1 MRKVLITDGVH
12 DILPASLE
20 EMGYEVHY
28 DQSIP
33 RTQVLEIIQDYEGI
47 IVNSRMFMDVDMMD
61 RAVQLKFIGRLG
73 SGLDIIDLPY
83 AEKKGIAV
91 INSPEGNCHSV
102 AEHTMGMILTLLNN
116 ICRSNSEVRQKKWN
130 REANRGT
137 ELRFKTIGIIGFG
150 NTGEALARKLAGWEV
165 QVLSNDKYR
174 TDLPQDMDYVK
185 FTDFES
191 VIQGS
196 DIICLHVP
204 LTNETK
210 WLLEKS
216 VLNQCKDGAILVN
229 VSRGGVVKTADLI
242 EALENGKLS
251 GACLDVFENEKV
263 SSWSNEE
270 HRMYERL
277 YERENVILS
286 PHVAGWTHESKKMLA
301 KVLVDK
307 ISQVF

>member
-12 DILPASLE
+12 DILPASLK

-33 RTQVLEIIQDYEGI
+33 RTRVLEIIQDYEGI

-130 REANRGT
+130 REGNRGT
-137 ELRFKTIGIIGFG
+137 EMRFKTIGIIGFG
-150 NTGEALARKLAGWEV
+150 HIGEALARKLAGWEV
-165 QVLSNDKYR
+165 QVLANDKYR

-242 EALENGKLS
+242 EALENEKLS